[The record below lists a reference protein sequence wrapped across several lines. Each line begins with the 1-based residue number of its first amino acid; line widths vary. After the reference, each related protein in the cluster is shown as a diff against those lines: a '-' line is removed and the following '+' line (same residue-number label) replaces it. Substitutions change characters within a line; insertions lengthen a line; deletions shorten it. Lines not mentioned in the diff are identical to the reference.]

1 METNAQRLAWAMLLN
16 SDALMEGEITHE
28 EWEVTYA
35 AIQQEIRDLGI
46 EREVVAASSQIGR

>member
-16 SDALMEGEITHE
+16 ADALMESEITHE
-28 EWEVTYA
+28 EWEVRYA

-46 EREVVAASSQIGR
+46 QSEVFAASVQIGR